1 MSDEHDYWTVRDTAA
16 YLIGCHQSWLR
27 EDFGVNKEFWRP
39 LFATGPDGGCLI
51 DVTALADIMA
61 RDPERMAW
69 PKTRAPGS
77 TRSAKRR
84 RKHEREAGR
93 STP

>member
-1 MSDEHDYWTVRDTAA
+1 MNDGHDYWTVRDTAR

-27 EDFGVNKEFWRP
+27 ADLGANKAFWRP
-39 LFATGPDGGCLI
+39 LLVTGPQGGCLI

-61 RDPERMAW
+61 RDPERMSW
-69 PKTRAPGS
+69 PKTVAPWA

-84 RKHEREAGR
+84 RKRKREAGQ
-93 STP
+93 

>member
-1 MSDEHDYWTVRDTAA
+1 MSDKHDYWSVRDTAA

-39 LFATGPDGGCLI
+39 LFATGTDGGCLI

-61 RDPERMAW
+61 RDPERMCW

-77 TRSAKRR
+77 TRSVKRR
-84 RKHEREAGR
+84 RKREGEAGR
-93 STP
+93 ATP